1 MHLAGDRAQSGCD
14 CAAGP
19 GFPENAFGLIED
31 QIPKRCMFMTEQ
43 SLKSNGNTKNAAPL
57 LEVRNISKRFPGV
70 VALSDVS
77 LAFYPGEVHAVVG
90 ENGAGKS
97 TLMKIIAG
105 AYTPDSGEILLQG
118 QRVSFN
124 HPREAQQKGVS
135 IIYQEFNLLPE
146 RTVAQNIFLARE
158 PGKFGT
164 LNVTELNKNAVSV
177 LKEVEAD
184 QLISPATMCHSLSV
198 AEQQIVEIA
207 KAISF
212 DSKVLMMDE
221 PTASLTS
228 TEVQILTGLIK
239 KLQARGM
246 AIIFI
251 SHRLIEVF
259 DIAEKISVLKDG
271 QLVGTVMT
279 EDTTPQEIVHMMVG
293 RDLDHYFPPLG
304 KSEDFGDVVLRVNN
318 GSNDFLK
325 DISLELRKGEIL
337 CVAGLQGSGRTEL
350 AQALFGVTP
359 FKTGT
364 LEINGKIR
372 NIKSPPEAIRLEMG
386 FVSEDRKAEGL
397 LPMQPIRDNI
407 LLTVRTLQPLLGFI
421 LKDGIRSSRE
431 LVPTLAK
438 QVDLRT
444 DSFEREAQL
453 LSGGN
458 QQKVVL
464 SKWLSSKANIFIFD
478 EPTRGID
485 VEAKAGIHDMIRA
498 LTREGIAVLM
508 ISSELPEVLGMGDR
522 ILVMRDGRIAGELP
536 SKSTE
541 QDIMLMA
548 TGHTN
553 SPDAKGYATAGKE

>member
-1 MHLAGDRAQSGCD
+1 MLEEIRTTPAEGSAPSQ
-14 CAAGP
+14 
-19 GFPENAFGLIED
+19 
-31 QIPKRCMFMTEQ
+31 
-43 SLKSNGNTKNAAPL
+43 PL
-57 LEVRNISKRFPGV
+57 LEVRNITKRFPGV
-70 VALSDVS
+70 LALNDVS
-77 LAFYPGEVHAVVG
+77 LSFLPGEVHALVG

-97 TLMKIIAG
+97 TLMKIMAG
-105 AYTPDSGEILLQG
+105 AYIPDSGEILLQG
-118 QRVSFN
+118 ERVSFN

-164 LNVTELNKNAVSV
+164 LNVAELNNSAVSV

-184 QLISPATMCHSLSV
+184 QLISPTAMCHSLSV

-212 DSKVLMMDE
+212 DSKVLIMDE

-228 TEVQILTGLIK
+228 TEVKILTDLIR
-239 KLQARGM
+239 KLKARGM
-246 AIIFI
+246 AVVFI

-279 EDTTPQEIVHMMVG
+279 RDTTPQEVVHMMVG

-304 KSEDFGDVVLRVNN
+304 RTEDFGDVVLQVKN
-318 GSNDFLK
+318 GSNEFLK
-325 DISLELRKGEIL
+325 NINLELRKGEVL

-350 AQALFGVTP
+350 AQALFGVIP
-359 FKTGT
+359 FKSGT
-364 LEINGKIR
+364 LEVNGKIR
-372 NIKSPPEAIRLEMG
+372 NIKSPPDAIRLKMG
-386 FVSEDRKAEGL
+386 FVTEDRKTEGL

-407 LLTVRTLQPLLGFI
+407 LLTVRTLQPLLGSIF
-421 LKDGIRSSRE
+421 KDGIRNSRK
-431 LVPTLAK
+431 LVPTLAE
-438 QVDLRT
+438 QVDLRADT
-444 DSFEREAQL
+444 FDREAQF

-498 LTREGIAVLM
+498 LTKEGIAVLM
-508 ISSELPEVLGMGDR
+508 ISSELPEILGMGDR
-522 ILVMRDGRIAGELP
+522 ILVMRDGQIAGELP
-536 SKSTE
+536 AKSTE

-548 TGHTN
+548 TGH
-553 SPDAKGYATAGKE
+553 SSSQDAKNNESVGKE

>member
-1 MHLAGDRAQSGCD
+1 
-14 CAAGP
+14 
-19 GFPENAFGLIED
+19 
-31 QIPKRCMFMTEQ
+31 MTEQ
-43 SLKSNGNTKNAAPL
+43 SPISNSKPAAPSPL
-57 LEVRNISKRFPGV
+57 LEVRHISKRFPGV
-70 VALSDVS
+70 MALNDVS
-77 LAFYPGEVHAVVG
+77 VEFLPGEVHAVVG

-97 TLMKIIAG
+97 TLMKVMAG

-118 QRVSFN
+118 ERVSFD
-124 HPREAQQKGVS
+124 HPKAAQEKGIS

-164 LNVTELNKNAVSV
+164 LNVAEMNKNAVSV

-184 QLISPATMCHSLSV
+184 QLISPTTMCHSLSV

-212 DSKVLMMDE
+212 DSSVLIMDE
-221 PTASLTS
+221 PTASLTL
-228 TEVQILTGLIK
+228 TEVKILTDLIM
-239 KLQARGM
+239 KLKARGM

-271 QLVGTVMT
+271 ELVGTVMT
-279 EDTTPQEIVHMMVG
+279 KDTTPQEIVHMMVG
-293 RDLDHYFPPLG
+293 RELDHYFPPLG
-304 KSEDFGDVVLRVNN
+304 KPEDFGEVVLRVKDGGNN
-318 GSNDFLK
+318 FLK
-325 DISLELRKGEIL
+325 DINFELHKGEVL

-350 AQALFGVTP
+350 AQALFGVDP
-359 FKTGT
+359 FKTGV
-364 LEINGKIR
+364 LEVSGKVR
-372 NIKSPPEAIRLEMG
+372 NIKNPPDAIRLKMG
-386 FVSEDRKAEGL
+386 FVTEDRKAEGL
-397 LPMQPIRDNI
+397 LQIQPIRDNI
-407 LLTVRTLQPLLGFI
+407 LLTVRTLQPLFGFI
-421 LKDGIRSSRE
+421 FKDGIRNSRK

-438 QVDLRT
+438 QVDLRADT
-444 DSFEREAQL
+444 FDREAQF

-485 VEAKAGIHDMIRA
+485 VEAKAGIHDMIRG
-498 LTREGIAVLM
+498 LTKEGIAVLM
-508 ISSELPEVLGMGDR
+508 ISSELPEVLGMSDR

-536 SKSTE
+536 AGSTE

-548 TGHTN
+548 TGHSKDQDVNNQT
-553 SPDAKGYATAGKE
+553 AAGKE